1 MAMEQNYLKVLI
13 SHEIQGFF
21 NLLDGA
27 GTLAAEAATGLST
40 IEVVRTFLKGR
51 NVLFAFLS

>member
-13 SHEIQGFF
+13 SHEIQGFL

-27 GTLAAEAATGLST
+27 GTLAAEAATGLPT
-40 IEVVRTFLKGR
+40 VEVVRTFLKGR
-51 NVLFAFLS
+51 NMLCCLYS